1 MIINKNGTYH
11 ITQIGEH
18 LVLIDDD
25 FYFYCNIPNINILV
39 SLKDNDLIVTNQTTG
54 KGVSIINGA
63 TVGVTLTPSAKS
75 YMLLETGDYILLES
89 GGKIIIKG

>member
-1 MIINKNGTYH
+1 M
-11 ITQIGEH
+11 
-18 LVLIDDD
+18 LIDDD

>member
-1 MIINKNGTYH
+1 MIIDKNGTYH

-18 LVLIDDD
+18 LALIDND

-39 SLKDNDLIVTNQTTG
+39 SLRDNNLIVTNQTTG
-54 KGVSIINGA
+54 RGVSIINGA
-63 TVGVTLTPSAKS
+63 TVGVALTPSTKS
-75 YMLLETGDYILLES
+75 YMLLETGDYILLEN

>member
-1 MIINKNGTYH
+1 MIIDKNGTYY
-11 ITQIGEH
+11 IKQISKH

-39 SLKDNDLIVTNQTTG
+39 SLNNKNVIVTNQTTG
-54 KGVSIINGA
+54 QGVSIINGA

-75 YMLLETGDYILLES
+75 FMLLETGDYILLET